1 MPSYTIT
8 LRITTDTRTDPHL
21 RSAQRIA
28 DELRAWLDSLNAGVA
43 AISVK
48 KEQP

>member
-1 MPSYTIT
+1 MPTYTIT

-21 RSAQRIA
+21 RSAQSIQN
-28 DELRAWLDSLNAGVA
+28 ELRAWLDSLNAGVVA
-43 AISVK
+43 LTVK